1 MKKENQKKDEN
12 KDLKMY
18 KGALEE
24 CQLWKDCLSIGLT
37 YPAWRK
43 RHFTKKKDIE
53 DVRKLM
59 KAYEEVELYL
69 QNKLK

>member
-1 MKKENQKKDEN
+1 MKKANEKKDTE
-12 KDLKMY
+12 MY
-18 KGALEE
+18 KGALQE
-24 CQLWKDCLSIGLT
+24 CQLWKDSLSIGMT
-37 YPAWRK
+37 YPIWRK

-59 KAYEEVELYL
+59 KAYEQVELYL

>member
-1 MKKENQKKDEN
+1 MENENEKKDLE
-12 KDLKMY
+12 MY
-18 KGALEE
+18 EGALKE

-53 DVRKLM
+53 HVRKLQQ
-59 KAYEEVELYL
+59 AYENVELYL

>member
-1 MKKENQKKDEN
+1 MKENEKKDTQ
-12 KDLKMY
+12 MY

-24 CQLWKDCLSIGLT
+24 CQLWKDCLSLGMT

-43 RHFTKKKDIE
+43 RHFTKPKDKK

-59 KAYEEVELYL
+59 EAYEQVELYL